1 METKSGIG
9 IERIVE
15 GTFDDVVARA
25 ETALKAEGF
34 GILTRIDVKA
44 TLKEKIDQDFTD
56 YVILGACNPALAF
69 KALTSTKDIGLLM
82 PCNVVVYKNESGAI
96 VVSAINPQVMSQALP
111 DADLSEVVEPATE
124 KLTSAI
130 NNV

>member
-1 METKSGIG
+1 MGTNSGIG

-44 TLKEKIDQDFTD
+44 TLKEKIDQDFTN
-56 YVILGACNPALAF
+56 YVILGACNPTLAF

-82 PCNVVVYKNESGAI
+82 PCNVVVYENESGEI

-111 DADLSEVVEPATE
+111 DADLSEVVQPATE